1 MEETTTNH
9 LIKHAPFFF
18 LKCALVYALLL
29 LLKAFAVEFPPQAIA
44 IAWATLSFFAAI
56 AMAYPAIIKKNNT
69 KEMFQ
74 NTSEAAKR
82 IGGRTFRLIGSIV
95 LSAILIAS
103 LLVESQKWN
112 MAEWMIAAASA
123 VLYFI
128 VSLGVARTV
137 RKQYSPFYQRR
148 GVMLWSWIAVG
159 ILLAVTLFALPMASP
174 NEYASSLSSNQQ
186 LFKGSSSALLEEVG
200 KAIYLSDSLTSFAL
214 AEVSALSNLLY
225 HVINAIVCASAAF
238 ALIHLWSLCSL
249 DASEMAKVFLP
260 LQGMEEITGLKKKTI
275 ASSAAVLG
283 ISAALIA
290 ALFMYGEARMEEA
303 QESGMYSPVEDLARR
318 LTQVSTYK
326 VGDRYYDVAD
336 VQKAVEGL
344 SGEGFSCEDERNAL
358 VESIDQAYDT
368 CASNVDGYLDWLAES
383 QKESSGIPVIG
394 PIIDFISDRFSDSS
408 DQNES
413 FSEEKRWEHLT
424 DGVDLET
431 IKSNIDSY
439 NAAGADLES
448 RIAEKLLN
456 MGPGVEEWTVRSSTP
471 IEEYHPAI
479 EIGPSLI
486 LDIPDV
492 DIADRE
498 QAKEA
503 VLEAIENGRAEMLA
517 QVSCRAGDTLPRNS
531 SYSDPAGN
539 RRCSA

>member
-1 MEETTTNH
+1 MEETTKNH

-18 LKCALVYALLL
+18 LKCVLVYALLL
-29 LLKAFAVEFPPQAIA
+29 LLKAFAVELPPQAIA
-44 IAWATLSFFAAI
+44 IVWAILSFFAAI

-82 IGGRTFRLIGSIV
+82 IGGRTFRLIGSFI

-103 LLVESQKWN
+103 LLAESQKWD

-137 RKQYSPFYQRR
+137 RNQYSPFYQRR
-148 GVMLWSWIAVG
+148 GVMLWSWIAMGV
-159 ILLAVTLFALPMASP
+159 LLAVVLFALSMASP
-174 NEYASSLSSNQQ
+174 NEYASSLSGNQQ

-214 AEVSALSNLLY
+214 AEVSALSHFLY
-225 HVINAIVCASAAF
+225 HVINAIACASAAF

-249 DASEMAKVFLP
+249 GASEMAKVFLP
-260 LQGMEEITGLKKKTI
+260 LRGMEGIPGLKRKTI
-275 ASSAAVLG
+275 ASSAAALA
-283 ISAALIA
+283 ISAVLIA

-326 VGDRYYDVAD
+326 VGNQYYDVAD
-336 VQKAVEGL
+336 VQKAVSVLAEEGL
-344 SGEGFSCEDERNAL
+344 TCEDELDAL
-358 VESIDQAYDT
+358 TRSIDQAYDT
-368 CASNVDGYLDWLAES
+368 CRDNVDDYLDWLAES
-383 QKESSGIPVIG
+383 QEESSGIPVIG
-394 PIIDFISDRFSDSS
+394 PIVDFFSGFAGDSA
-408 DQNES
+408 DKNEGT
-413 FSEEKRWEHLT
+413 SEEERWEHFT
-424 DGVDLET
+424 AGVDPDA
-431 IKSNIDSY
+431 IKSSVDSY
-439 NAAGADLES
+439 NAAGTDLES
-448 RIAEKLLN
+448 KIAERLLN

-471 IEEYHPAI
+471 IEEYYPTI

-492 DIADRE
+492 DTADRE
-498 QAKEA
+498 EAKEA
-503 VLEAIENGRAEMLA
+503 LLVAIENGRAEMLA
-517 QVSCRAGDTLPRNS
+517 QVA
-531 SYSDPAGN
+531 
-539 RRCSA
+539 